1 LIGKRIPVRKKKDKD
16 KKPNLRSIL
25 YTSKYFNTGKG
36 NEIKKLLESMSN
48 YKNVLSQYVYENR
61 NLLLTSDGIKTLKA
75 NYNIVKDNTILAWNI
90 QKEQHML
97 VDKYANALRKYM
109 KNLKVRIQ
117 DKIVIIGYSKNG
129 KRHKKGETKYFEIKF
144 RTTKLT
150 KLIKYLVYLDFSKD
164 IEPQI
169 NNGAVKDLLNYYKTK
184 PYFDRILNLAKD
196 IQNRLLSK
204 IKFID
209 FSNDYSIRLTST
221 KGINNARIEIDNT
234 NSLYKHWFIFKMKG
248 NKEYRLPLEINDEY
262 HNEEMIGKEFILYLS
277 LKKNKINISTTY
289 EGEEPVFK
297 PFNKAVGM
305 DVNIKHNFAKLSDD
319 KEIDYD
325 RAFFKSIVKDLSKLD
340 KIGYQ
345 NLSKKELKKLQ
356 KLYRR
361 LDWYVELLIHNILD
375 YCEQNGITD
384 LVVEDLHL
392 KDKSNII
399 NEEFNMKYSRLVKLL
414 HLSDVKNALLRQGE
428 KRGIRV
434 HIVHSEWT
442 SQGCPE
448 CGNIDKD
455 NRTTQEVFKCTACSY
470 EDNAD
475 YVGSVNVLDRF
486 NLFHWLGVQ
495 ANKLYSVDEYG
506 RISPKHVSR
515 HTLLNVLN
523 QYYEAR
529 GILHHP
535 VLPSNVNSVRVVV
548 KV

>member
-1 LIGKRIPVRKKKDKD
+1 MRKKKDKD

-25 YTSKYFNTGKG
+25 YTSKYFNAGKG
-36 NEIKKLLESMSN
+36 EEVKQLLRTISN
-48 YKNVLSQYVYENR
+48 YKHMLSKYVYENR
-61 NLLLTSDGIKTLKA
+61 NLLLTSDGIKKLKA

-90 QKEQHML
+90 QKEHHMI
-97 VDKYANALRKYM
+97 VDKYADTLKKHM
-109 KNLKVRIQ
+109 KNLKIRIQ
-117 DKIVIIGYSKNG
+117 DKIIIIRYSKDG
-129 KRHKKGETKYFEIKF
+129 KKHKKGETKYFEIKF

-150 KLIKYLVYLDFSKD
+150 KLIKYLVYLDFSKE
-164 IEPQI
+164 IEAQI
-169 NNGAVKDLLNYYKTK
+169 IDNDAIKDLFNYYKTK

-204 IKFID
+204 IKLIKFD
-209 FSNDYSIRLTST
+209 NDYSVRLTST
-221 KGINNARIEIDNT
+221 KGINNARIEIDET
-234 NSLYKHWFIFKMKG
+234 NSLYKHWFIFKMKNG
-248 NKEYRLPLEINDEY
+248 KEYRLPLEINKDY
-262 HNEEMIGKEFILYLS
+262 HNKNIIGKEFMLYLN

-289 EGEEPVFK
+289 EGEELSFK

-325 RAFFKSIVKDLSKLD
+325 RDFFKNIVKDLNKLD

-345 NLSKKELKKLQ
+345 NLSEKDLKKLQ

-399 NEEFNMKYSRLVKLL
+399 NEEFNMKYSRLLKLL

-448 CGNIDKD
+448 CGNIDRN
-455 NRTTQEVFKCTACSY
+455 NRTTQERFKCSECGY

-515 HTLLNVLN
+515 HTLLNILN

-529 GILHHP
+529 GFLHHP
-535 VLPSNVNSVRVVV
+535 VLPPKVNSVRSVV
-548 KV
+548 KI

>member
-1 LIGKRIPVRKKKDKD
+1 MRKKKDKD

-48 YKNVLSQYVYENR
+48 YKNMLSKYVYENR
-61 NLLLTSDGIKTLKA
+61 NLLLTYDGIKTLKA

-90 QKEQHML
+90 QKEHQML
-97 VDKYANALRKYM
+97 VDKYANALKKHI
-109 KNLKVRIQ
+109 KNLNVRVQ
-117 DKIVIIGYSKNG
+117 YKMIIARYSKNG
-129 KRHKKGETKYFEIKF
+129 KKHKKGETKYFEIKF

-169 NNGAVKDLLNYYKTK
+169 TNGAVKDLLNYYKTK
-184 PYFDRILNLAKD
+184 TYFDRILNLAKD

-204 IKFID
+204 IHLIE
-209 FSNDYSIRLTST
+209 FSNDYSLRLSSQ
-221 KGINNARIEIDNT
+221 INNARIEIDNT
-234 NSLYKHWFIFKMKG
+234 NSLYKYWFIFRMKNG
-248 NKEYRLPLEINDEY
+248 KEYRLPLEINDEY
-262 HNEEMIGKEFILYLS
+262 HNKEIIGKEFMLYLS

-289 EGEEPVFK
+289 EGEELSFK

-325 RAFFKSIVKDLSKLD
+325 RAFFKSIVKDLNKLD

-345 NLSKKELKKLQ
+345 NLNEKEIKKLQ
-356 KLYRR
+356 KTYRR

-448 CGNIDKD
+448 CGNIDKN
-455 NRTTQEVFKCTACSY
+455 NRTTQEVFKCTACGY
-470 EDNAD
+470 KDNAD
-475 YVGSVNVLDRF
+475 HVGSTNVLDRF

-495 ANKLYSVDEYG
+495 ANKLYSVDKYG
-506 RISPKHVSR
+506 RISPKKVSR
-515 HTLLNVLN
+515 YYLRNILN

-535 VLPSNVNSVRVVV
+535 VLPYNVNSGRVVV

>member
-1 LIGKRIPVRKKKDKD
+1 MRKKKNKD

-48 YKNVLSQYVYENR
+48 YKNMLSKYVYENR
-61 NLLLTSDGIKTLKA
+61 NLLLTSDGIKTLEA

-97 VDKYANALRKYM
+97 VGKYADALRKHM
-109 KNLKVRIQ
+109 KNLKIRIQ
-117 DKIVIIGYSKNG
+117 DKIVIIRYSRSG
-129 KRHKKGETKYFEIKF
+129 KKHKKGDIKYFEIKF
-144 RTTKLT
+144 KSTKLT

-169 NNGAVKDLLNYYKTK
+169 TNGAVKDLLNYYKTK
-184 PYFDRILNLAKD
+184 PYFDRILNLAQN

-204 IKFID
+204 IKLIKFD
-209 FSNDYSIRLTST
+209 NDYSIRLTST
-221 KGINNARIEIDNT
+221 KGINNARIEIDET
-234 NSLYKHWFIFKMKG
+234 NSLYKNWFIFKMKG

-262 HNEEMIGKEFILYLS
+262 HNKEIIGKEFILYLS

-289 EGEEPVFK
+289 EGEELSFK

-325 RAFFKSIVKDLSKLD
+325 RDFFKSIVKDLNKLD

-345 NLSKKELKKLQ
+345 NLNEKEIKKLQ
-356 KLYRR
+356 KIYRR

-399 NEEFNMKYSRLVKLL
+399 NEEFNMNYSRLVKLL
-414 HLSDVKNALLRQGE
+414 HLSNVKNMLLRQAE

-455 NRTTQEVFKCTACSY
+455 NRTTQEVFNCTACGY

-475 YVGSVNVLDRF
+475 HVGSVNVLDRF

-495 ANKLYSVDEYG
+495 ANKLYSIDNYS
-506 RISPKHVSR
+506 RISPKHVSI
-515 HTLLNVLN
+515 HTLIRILN

-535 VLPSNVNSVRVVV
+535 VLPSEVNSVRSVV
-548 KV
+548 KA

>member
-1 LIGKRIPVRKKKDKD
+1 MRKKKDKD

-25 YTSKYFNTGKG
+25 YTSKYFNPGKG

-48 YKNVLSQYVYENR
+48 YKNMLSKYVYENR

-90 QKEQHML
+90 QKEHHMI
-97 VDKYANALRKYM
+97 VDKYADTLRKHM

-117 DKIVIIGYSKNG
+117 DKMVIARYSKNG
-129 KRHKKGETKYFEIKF
+129 KSHKKGETKYFEIKF
-144 RTTKLT
+144 KSTKLT
-150 KLIKYLVYLDFSKD
+150 RLVKYLVYLDFSKD
-164 IEPQI
+164 IEAQI
-169 NNGAVKDLLNYYKTK
+169 IDNDAIRDLFNYYKTK

-204 IKFID
+204 IHLID
-209 FSNDYSIRLTST
+209 FSNDYSLRLSSQ
-221 KGINNARIEIDNT
+221 INNARIEIDET

-248 NKEYRLPLEINDEY
+248 DKEYRLPLEINKEY
-262 HNEEMIGKEFILYLS
+262 HNKQIIGKEFILYLS

-289 EGEEPVFK
+289 EGEKPLFK

-325 RAFFKSIVKDLSKLD
+325 REFFKSIVKDLNKLD

-345 NLSKKELKKLQ
+345 NLNEKEIKKLQ
-356 KLYRR
+356 KIYRR

-375 YCEQNGITD
+375 YCEKNGITD
-384 LVVEDLHL
+384 LVVEDLRL

-414 HLSDVKNALLRQGE
+414 HLSNVKNMLLRQGE

-455 NRTTQEVFKCTACSY
+455 NRTTQEVFKCTACGY

-475 YVGSVNVLDRF
+475 HVGSTNVLDRF

-495 ANKLYSVDEYG
+495 ANRLYSIDKYG
-506 RISPKHVSR
+506 RISPKHVSKR
-515 HTLLNVLN
+515 TLLRILN

-529 GILHHP
+529 GFLHHP
-535 VLPSNVNSVRVVV
+535 VLPSEVNSGRVVV

>member
-1 LIGKRIPVRKKKDKD
+1 MRKKKDK
-16 KKPNLRSIL
+16 NLNLKSIL

-48 YKNVLSQYVYENR
+48 YKNMLSQYVYENR

-75 NYNIVKDNTILAWNI
+75 NYNIVKDNVILAWNI
-90 QKEQHML
+90 QKEHHMI
-97 VDKYANALRKYM
+97 VDKYADTLKKHM
-109 KNLKVRIQ
+109 KNLKVIIQ
-117 DKIVIIGYSKNG
+117 DKIVIIRYSKKG
-129 KRHKKGETKYFEIKF
+129 KIHKKGETKYFEIKF
-144 RTTKLT
+144 KSTELT
-150 KLIKYLVYLDFSKD
+150 RLVKYLIYLDFSKD

-169 NNGAVKDLLNYYKTK
+169 TNGAVKDLMNYYKTK

-204 IKFID
+204 IHLID
-209 FSNDYSIRLTST
+209 FSNDYSLRLNSQ
-221 KGINNARIEIDNT
+221 INNARIEIDNT

-248 NKEYRLPLEINDEY
+248 DKEYRLPLEINKEY
-262 HNEEMIGKEFILYLS
+262 HNKQIIGKEFILYLS

-325 RAFFKSIVKDLSKLD
+325 RDFFKSIVKDLNKLD

-345 NLSKKELKKLQ
+345 NLSEKELKKLQ

-375 YCEQNGITD
+375 YCEKNGITD

-414 HLSDVKNALLRQGE
+414 HLSNVKNMLLRQGE

-448 CGNIDKD
+448 CGNINPN
-455 NRTTQEVFKCTACSY
+455 NRTTQEIFKCTNCGY

-475 YVGSVNVLDRF
+475 HVASVNVLDRF

-495 ANKLYSVDEYG
+495 ANKLYSIDNYS
-506 RISPKHVSR
+506 RISPKKVSR
-515 HTLLNVLN
+515 YYLRNILN

-529 GILHHP
+529 GFLHHP
-535 VLPSNVNSVRVVV
+535 VLSSNVNSGIIVVRV
-548 KV
+548 

>member
-1 LIGKRIPVRKKKDKD
+1 MREKKDKH
-16 KKPNLRSIL
+16 KKPNLKSIL

-48 YKNVLSQYVYENR
+48 YKNMLSKYVYENMK
-61 NLLLTSDGIKTLKA
+61 LLLTSDGIKTLKA
-75 NYNIVKDNTILAWNI
+75 NYNIVKDDVILAWNI
-90 QKEQHML
+90 QKEHHMI
-97 VDKYANALRKYM
+97 VDKYADTLRKHM

-117 DKIVIIGYSKNG
+117 DKIVIIRYSKNG
-129 KRHKKGETKYFEIKF
+129 KKHKKGETKYFEIKF
-144 RTTKLT
+144 KSTKLT
-150 KLIKYLVYLDFSKD
+150 RLVKYLVYLDFSKD
-164 IEPQI
+164 IEAQI
-169 NNGAVKDLLNYYKTK
+169 IDNDAIRDLFNYYKTK
-184 PYFDRILNLAKD
+184 PYFDRILSLAQN

-221 KGINNARIEIDNT
+221 KGINNARIDIDNT

-248 NKEYRLPLEINDEY
+248 DKEYRLPLEINKEY
-262 HNEEMIGKEFILYLS
+262 HNKQIIGKEFLLYLS

-289 EGEEPVFK
+289 EGEELSFK

-325 RAFFKSIVKDLSKLD
+325 RDIFKNIVQDLSKLD

-345 NLSKKELKKLQ
+345 NLSEKELKKLQ

-375 YCEQNGITD
+375 YCEKNGITD
-384 LVVEDLHL
+384 LVVEDLRL

-414 HLSDVKNALLRQGE
+414 HLSDVKNALLRQAE

-448 CGNIDKD
+448 CGNIDKN
-455 NRTTQEVFKCTACSY
+455 NRTTQEVFKCTACGY
-470 EDNAD
+470 KDNAD
-475 YVGSVNVLDRF
+475 HVGSTNVLDRF

-495 ANKLYSVDEYG
+495 ANKLYSVDKYG

-515 HTLLNVLN
+515 YYLRNIIN
-523 QYYEAR
+523 QYYKAR
-529 GILHHP
+529 GFLHHP
-535 VLPSNVNSVRVVV
+535 VLPSNVNSGRIVG
-548 KV
+548 KA

>member
-1 LIGKRIPVRKKKDKD
+1 MKKKD
-16 KKPNLRSIL
+16 PTLRSIL

-36 NEIKKLLESMSN
+36 EEVKQLLERMSN
-48 YKNVLSQYVYENR
+48 YKNVLSQYVYEKR
-61 NLLLTSDGIKTLKA
+61 SLLLTSDGIKTLKA
-75 NYNIVKDNTILAWNI
+75 NYNIVQDNTILAWNI
-90 QKEQHML
+90 QKEHHMI
-97 VDKYANALRKYM
+97 VDKYADALKKYM
-109 KNLKVRIQ
+109 KNFKVRIQ
-117 DKIVIIGYSKNG
+117 DKIEIIRYSKDS
-129 KRHKKGETKYFEIKF
+129 KKHKKGETKYFEIKF
-144 RTTKLT
+144 KSTKLT
-150 KLIKYLVYLDFSKD
+150 RLVKYLIYLDFSRD
-164 IEPQI
+164 IEGQI
-169 NNGAVKDLLNYYKTK
+169 DNNAVRDLLNYYKTK

-196 IQNRLLSK
+196 MQNRLLSK
-204 IKFID
+204 IKLIKFE
-209 FSNDYSIRLTST
+209 NDYSLRLSSQ
-221 KGINNARIEIDNT
+221 INNARIEIDNT
-234 NSLYKHWFIFKMKG
+234 NSLYKHWFIFKMK
-248 NKEYRLPLEINDEY
+248 NDKEYRLPLEINKDY
-262 HNEEMIGKEFILYLS
+262 HNKDIIAKEFLLYPS
-277 LKKNKINISTTY
+277 TKRNKINISTTY

-325 RAFFKSIVKDLSKLD
+325 RAFFKSIVKDINKLD

-345 NLSKKELKKLQ
+345 NLSEKELKKLQ

-375 YCEQNGITD
+375 YCEEHNITD

-414 HLSDVKNALLRQGE
+414 HLSNVKNMLLRQGE

-442 SQGCPE
+442 SVGCPE
-448 CGNIDKD
+448 CGNIDKG
-455 NRTTQEVFKCTACSY
+455 NRTTQESFKCSECGY

-475 YVGSVNVLDRF
+475 HVGSVNVLERL

-495 ANKLYSVDEYG
+495 ANRLYSVDEYG
-506 RISPKHVSR
+506 RIKPKHINKYA
-515 HTLLNVLN
+515 LLKILN
-523 QYYEAR
+523 DYYKAR
-529 GILHHP
+529 GFLHHP
-535 VLPSNVNSVRVVV
+535 VLPSKVNSVRTVV

>member
-1 LIGKRIPVRKKKDKD
+1 MRKKKDKD
-16 KKPNLRSIL
+16 PNLKSIL

-36 NEIKKLLESMSN
+36 KEVKQLLRTMSN

-61 NLLLTSDGIKTLKA
+61 SLLLTSDGIKTLKA

-90 QKEQHML
+90 QKEHHII
-97 VDKYANALRKYM
+97 VDKYANTLKKHM
-109 KNLKVRIQ
+109 KNFKVRIQ
-117 DKIVIIGYSKNG
+117 DKMVVKRYSRSG

-144 RTTKLT
+144 KSTKLT
-150 KLIKYLVYLDFSKD
+150 RLVKYLVYLDFSKD

-169 NNGAVKDLLNYYKTK
+169 TNGAVKDLLNYYKTK

-209 FSNDYSIRLTST
+209 FSNDYSIRLTSSNEN
-221 KGINNARIEIDNT
+221 KARIEIDNT

-248 NKEYRLPLEINDEY
+248 NKEYRLPLEINEDY
-262 HNEEMIGKEFILYLS
+262 HNKNIIGKEFMLYLS
-277 LKKNKINISTTY
+277 LKKNKINILTTY
-289 EGEEPVFK
+289 EGEELSFK
-297 PFNKAVGM
+297 PFNKAVSM

-325 RAFFKSIVKDLSKLD
+325 REFFKNIVKDLNKLD

-361 LDWYVELLIHNILD
+361 LDWYIELLIHNILD

-384 LVVEDLHL
+384 LVVEDLYL

-414 HLSDVKNALLRQGE
+414 HLSNVKNMLLRQAE

-434 HIVHSEWT
+434 HIVHSEWI

-448 CGNIDKD
+448 CGNITKD
-455 NRTTQEVFKCTACSY
+455 NRTTQESFKCSECGY

-475 YVGSVNVLDRF
+475 YVGSVNVLERF
-486 NLFHWLGVQ
+486 NLFHLLGVQ
-495 ANKLYSVDEYG
+495 ANKLYSVDKYG

-515 HTLLNVLN
+515 YTLLRILN

-535 VLPSNVNSVRVVV
+535 VLPSEVNSVRSVV
-548 KV
+548 KAQL

>member
-1 LIGKRIPVRKKKDKD
+1 
-16 KKPNLRSIL
+16 
-25 YTSKYFNTGKG
+25 
-36 NEIKKLLESMSN
+36 
-48 YKNVLSQYVYENR
+48 
-61 NLLLTSDGIKTLKA
+61 LLTSDGIKTLKA

-90 QKEQHML
+90 QKEHQMI
-97 VDKYANALRKYM
+97 VDKYANTLKKHT

-117 DKIVIIGYSKNG
+117 DKIVIIRYSKDG
-129 KRHKKGETKYFEIKF
+129 KRNKKGETKYFEIKF
-144 RTTKLT
+144 KSTKLT

-169 NNGAVKDLLNYYKTK
+169 IDNDAIRDLFNYYKTK
-184 PYFDRILNLAKD
+184 PYFDRILNLAQN

-221 KGINNARIEIDNT
+221 KSINNARIEFDES

-248 NKEYRLPLEINDEY
+248 DKEYRLPLEINKEY
-262 HNEEMIGKEFILYLS
+262 HNKQIIGKEFILYLS

-289 EGEEPVFK
+289 EGEELSFK

-325 RAFFKSIVKDLSKLD
+325 RAFFKSIVKDLNKLD

-345 NLSKKELKKLQ
+345 NLNEKELKKLQ

-361 LDWYVELLIHNILD
+361 LDLYVELLIHNILD
-375 YCEQNGITD
+375 YCEQNEITD

-392 KDKSNII
+392 KEKSNTV

-414 HLSDVKNALLRQGE
+414 HLSNVKNMLLRQAE

-455 NRTTQEVFKCTACSY
+455 NRTTQEVFKCTACGY

-506 RISPKHVSR
+506 RISPKHVGR
-515 HTLLNVLN
+515 YTLLNVLN
-523 QYYEAR
+523 QYYKVR

-535 VLPSNVNSVRVVV
+535 VLPSEVNSVRSVV

>member
-1 LIGKRIPVRKKKDKD
+1 MRKRKDKD

-36 NEIKKLLESMSN
+36 SEIKQLLETMST
-48 YKNVLSQYVYENR
+48 YKNLLSKYVYENR
-61 NLLLTSDGIKTLKA
+61 NFLLTSDGIKTLKA

-90 QKEQHML
+90 QKEHHSI
-97 VDKYANALRKYM
+97 VDKYENALRRQM
-109 KNLKVRIQ
+109 KNFKVRIQ
-117 DKIVIIGYSKNG
+117 DKMIVKRYSRGG

-144 RTTKLT
+144 KSTKLT
-150 KLIKYLVYLDFSKD
+150 RLVKYLVYLDFSKD

-169 NNGAVKDLLNYYKTK
+169 TNGAVKDLLNYYKTK

-196 IQNRLLSK
+196 MQNRLLSK
-204 IKFID
+204 IKLIKFD
-209 FSNDYSIRLTST
+209 NDYSMRLTST
-221 KGINNARIEIDNT
+221 KGINNARIEIDET

-248 NKEYRLPLEINDEY
+248 NKEYRLPLEIKDKY
-262 HNEEMIGKEFILYLS
+262 HNKEIIGKEFMLCLS
-277 LKKNKINISTTY
+277 LKKNKINTSTTY
-289 EGEEPVFK
+289 EGKEPVFK
-297 PFNKAVGM
+297 SFNKAVGM
-305 DVNIKHNFAKLSDD
+305 DINIKHNFAKLSDD

-325 RAFFKSIVKDLSKLD
+325 REFFKKIVKDLNKLD

-345 NLSKKELKKLQ
+345 NLSEKELKKLQ
-356 KLYRR
+356 KIYRR

-375 YCEQNGITD
+375 YCEKNGITD
-384 LVVEDLHL
+384 LVVEDLRL

-442 SQGCPE
+442 SLGSPE
-448 CGNIDKD
+448 CGNIDPS
-455 NRTTQEVFKCTACSY
+455 NRTTQEIFKCSECGY

-475 YVGSVNVLDRF
+475 YVGSVNVLERF

-495 ANKLYSVDEYG
+495 ANKLYSIDEYG
-506 RISPKHVSR
+506 RIKPKHINKYA
-515 HTLLNVLN
+515 LLKILN
-523 QYYEAR
+523 DYYKVR
-529 GILHHP
+529 GFLHHP
-535 VLPSNVNSVRVVV
+535 VLPSNVNSVRTVV

>member
-1 LIGKRIPVRKKKDKD
+1 ML
-16 KKPNLRSIL
+16 
-25 YTSKYFNTGKG
+25 SK
-36 NEIKKLLESMSN
+36 
-48 YKNVLSQYVYENR
+48 YVYENR

-90 QKEQHML
+90 QKEHQML
-97 VDKYANALRKYM
+97 VDKYADALRKHM
-109 KNLKVRIQ
+109 KNFKIRIQ
-117 DKIVIIGYSKNG
+117 DKMVIARYSKNG
-129 KRHKKGETKYFEIKF
+129 KRHKKGDIKYFEIKF
-144 RTTKLT
+144 KSTKLT
-150 KLIKYLVYLDFSKD
+150 KLVKYLVYLDFSKD
-164 IEPQI
+164 IEGQI
-169 NNGAVKDLLNYYKTK
+169 DNNAVRDLFNYYKTK

-209 FSNDYSIRLTST
+209 FSDDYSIRLTSSNEN
-221 KGINNARIEIDNT
+221 KARIKIDNT
-234 NSLYKHWFIFKMKG
+234 NSLYKHWFIFRMKYG
-248 NKEYRLPLEINDEY
+248 KEYRLPLEINDEY
-262 HNEEMIGKEFILYLS
+262 HNKEIIGKEFILYLS

-325 RAFFKSIVKDLSKLD
+325 RDFFKNIVKDLNKLD

-345 NLSKKELKKLQ
+345 NLSEKELKKLQ

-375 YCEQNGITD
+375 YCEKNGITD

-392 KDKSNII
+392 KDKSNIV

-414 HLSDVKNALLRQGE
+414 HLSNVKNMLLRQGE

-442 SQGCPE
+442 SQVCPA
-448 CGNIDKD
+448 CGNINPN
-455 NRTTQEVFKCTACSY
+455 NRTTQEVFKCTACGY

-475 YVGSVNVLDRF
+475 HVGSVNVLDRF

-506 RISPKHVSR
+506 RISPKQVGR
-515 HTLLNVLN
+515 YNLLNVLN
-523 QYYEAR
+523 QYYKAR

-535 VLPSNVNSVRVVV
+535 VLPSNVNSGRAVV

>member
-48 YKNVLSQYVYENR
+48 YKNMLSQYVYENR

-75 NYNIVKDNTILAWNI
+75 NYNIVKDNAILAWNI
-90 QKEQHML
+90 QKEHQMI
-97 VDKYANALRKYM
+97 VDKYADALRKHM

-117 DKIVIIGYSKNG
+117 DKIVIIRYSKDG
-129 KRHKKGETKYFEIKF
+129 KRHKKGDTKYFEIKF
-144 RTTKLT
+144 KSTKLT

-169 NNGAVKDLLNYYKTK
+169 TNGAVKDLLNYYKTK
-184 PYFDRILNLAKD
+184 PYFDRILDLAQN

-209 FSNDYSIRLTST
+209 FSNDYSIRLTSSNE
-221 KGINNARIEIDNT
+221 NNARIEFDES
-234 NSLYKHWFIFKMKG
+234 NSLYKHWFIFRMKNG
-248 NKEYRLPLEINDEY
+248 REYRLPLEINGEY
-262 HNEEMIGKEFILYLS
+262 HNKQIIGKEFLLYLS

-289 EGEEPVFK
+289 EGEELSFK

-325 RAFFKSIVKDLSKLD
+325 REFFKNIVKDLNKLD

-361 LDWYVELLIHNILD
+361 LNWYVELLIHNILD
-375 YCEQNGITD
+375 YCEEHNITD
-384 LVVEDLHL
+384 LVVEDLRL

-414 HLSDVKNALLRQGE
+414 HLSNVKNMLLRQAE

-455 NRTTQEVFKCTACSY
+455 NRTTQEVFKCTACGY

-475 YVGSVNVLDRF
+475 HVGSVNVLDRF

-495 ANKLYSVDEYG
+495 ANKLYSIDEYG
-506 RISPKHVSR
+506 RISPKKASR
-515 HTLLNVLN
+515 YYLRNVLN

-529 GILHHP
+529 GFLHHP
-535 VLPSNVNSVRVVV
+535 VLLSEVNSVRSVV

>member
-1 LIGKRIPVRKKKDKD
+1 MRKKKDKD

-25 YTSKYFNTGKG
+25 YTSKYFNPGKG
-36 NEIKKLLESMSN
+36 NEIKKLLENMSN
-48 YKNVLSQYVYENR
+48 YKNMLSRYVYENR

-75 NYNIVKDNTILAWNI
+75 NYNKVKDDTILAWNI
-90 QKEQHML
+90 QKEHHMI
-97 VDKYANALRKYM
+97 VDKYADALRKQM

-117 DKIVIIGYSKNG
+117 DKIVIIRYSKNG

-144 RTTKLT
+144 KSTKLT
-150 KLIKYLVYLDFSKD
+150 RLVKYLIYLDFSKD

-169 NNGAVKDLLNYYKTK
+169 TNGAVKDLMNYYKTK
-184 PYFDRILNLAKD
+184 PYFDRILTLAKD

-209 FSNDYSIRLTST
+209 FSSDYSIRLTSSNE
-221 KGINNARIEIDNT
+221 NNARIEIDET
-234 NSLYKHWFIFKMKG
+234 NSLYKCWFIFKMKNG
-248 NKEYRLPLEINDEY
+248 KEYRLPLEINDEY
-262 HNEEMIGKEFILYLS
+262 HNKEIIGKEFLLYLS
-277 LKKNKINISTTY
+277 LKKNKINISTIY
-289 EGEEPVFK
+289 EGEELSFK

-325 RAFFKSIVKDLSKLD
+325 RAFFKNIVKDLSKLD

-345 NLSKKELKKLQ
+345 NLSEKELKKLQ

-375 YCEQNGITD
+375 YCEEHNITD
-384 LVVEDLHL
+384 LVVEDLRL

-414 HLSDVKNALLRQGE
+414 HLSNVKNMLLRQGE

-442 SQGCPE
+442 SLSCPE

-455 NRTTQEVFKCTACSY
+455 NRTTQEVFKCTACGY
-470 EDNAD
+470 KDNAD
-475 YVGSVNVLDRF
+475 HIGSVNVLDRF

-495 ANKLYSVDEYG
+495 VNKLYSVDEYG
-506 RISPKHVSR
+506 RISPKRVSR
-515 HTLLNVLN
+515 YYLRNILN

-535 VLPSNVNSVRVVV
+535 VLPSEVNSVRSVV
-548 KV
+548 KI

>member
-1 LIGKRIPVRKKKDKD
+1 MRKKKVKD

-25 YTSKYFNTGKG
+25 YASKYFNTGKG

-48 YKNVLSQYVYENR
+48 YKNMLSQYVYENR
-61 NLLLTSDGIKTLKA
+61 NLLLTSDSIKTLKA
-75 NYNIVKDNTILAWNI
+75 NYNIVRDNTILAWNI
-90 QKEQHML
+90 QKEHQMI
-97 VDKYANALRKYM
+97 VDKYANTLKKHT

-117 DKIVIIGYSKNG
+117 DKMVIARYSKNG

-144 RTTKLT
+144 KSIKLT

-169 NNGAVKDLLNYYKTK
+169 TNGAVKDLLNYYKTK
-184 PYFDRILNLAKD
+184 PYFDRILSLAKD

-204 IKFID
+204 IHLID
-209 FSNDYSIRLTST
+209 FSNDYSIRLTSSNE
-221 KGINNARIEIDNT
+221 NNARIEIDDT
-234 NSLYKHWFIFKMKG
+234 NSLYKYWFIFKMKNG
-248 NKEYRLPLEINDEY
+248 KEYRLPLEINDEY
-262 HNEEMIGKEFILYLS
+262 HNKEIIGKEFILYLS

-289 EGEEPVFK
+289 EGEELSFK

-325 RAFFKSIVKDLSKLD
+325 RDFFKNIVKDLNKLD

-345 NLSKKELKKLQ
+345 NLSEKELKKLQ

-375 YCEQNGITD
+375 YCEQNEITD

-392 KDKSNII
+392 KDKSNTV

-414 HLSDVKNALLRQGE
+414 HLSNVKNMLLRQAE

-442 SQGCPE
+442 SLGCPE
-448 CGNIDKD
+448 CGNINPN
-455 NRTTQEVFKCTACSY
+455 NRTTQELFKCTACGY

-486 NLFHWLGVQ
+486 NLFHWLGV
-495 ANKLYSVDEYG
+495 
-506 RISPKHVSR
+506 
-515 HTLLNVLN
+515 
-523 QYYEAR
+523 
-529 GILHHP
+529 
-535 VLPSNVNSVRVVV
+535 
-548 KV
+548 

>member
-1 LIGKRIPVRKKKDKD
+1 MRKKKDK
-16 KKPNLRSIL
+16 NLNLKSIL

-48 YKNVLSQYVYENR
+48 YKNVLSKYVYENR
-61 NLLLTSDGIKTLKA
+61 NLLLTSDSIKTLKA
-75 NYNIVKDNTILAWNI
+75 NYNIVKDNIILAWNI
-90 QKEQHML
+90 QKEHHL
-97 VDKYANALRKYM
+97 IVDKYTDALRKHM
-109 KNLKVRIQ
+109 KNFKVRIQ
-117 DKIVIIGYSKNG
+117 DKIVIIRYSKDGN
-129 KRHKKGETKYFEIKF
+129 KHKKGETKYFEIKF
-144 RTTKLT
+144 KSTKLT
-150 KLIKYLVYLDFSKD
+150 RLIKYLVYLDLSKE

-169 NNGAVKDLLNYYKTK
+169 INAAVKDLLNYYKTK

-204 IKFID
+204 IHLID
-209 FSNDYSIRLTST
+209 FSNDYSLRLSSQ
-221 KGINNARIEIDNT
+221 INNARIETDGT

-248 NKEYRLPLEINDEY
+248 DREYRLPLEINDEY
-262 HNEEMIGKEFILYLS
+262 HNKEIIGKEFILYLS

-289 EGEEPVFK
+289 EGEGLSFK

-325 RAFFKSIVKDLSKLD
+325 REFFKSIVKDLNKLD

-345 NLSKKELKKLQ
+345 NLNEKELKKLQ
-356 KLYRR
+356 KIYRR

-384 LVVEDLHL
+384 LVVEDLYL

-399 NEEFNMKYSRLVKLL
+399 NEEFNMKYSRLVRLL
-414 HLSDVKNALLRQGE
+414 HLSNVKNMLLRQGE

-448 CGNIDKD
+448 CGNITPN
-455 NRTTQEVFKCTACSY
+455 NRTTQEMFKCTACGY

-475 YVGSVNVLDRF
+475 HVGSVNVLDRF

-506 RISPKHVSR
+506 RISPKHVGR
-515 HTLLNVLN
+515 YTLLNVLN

-529 GILHHP
+529 GFLHHL
-535 VLPSNVNSVRVVV
+535 VLPSEVNSV
-548 KV
+548 

>member
-1 LIGKRIPVRKKKDKD
+1 MGKKKDKD

-25 YTSKYFNTGKG
+25 YTSKYFNAGKG
-36 NEIKKLLESMSN
+36 EEVKQLLRSISN
-48 YKNVLSQYVYENR
+48 YKNLLSQHVYENR

-75 NYNIVKDNTILAWNI
+75 NYNIVKDDTILAWNI
-90 QKEQHML
+90 QKEHQMI
-97 VDKYANALRKYM
+97 VDKYADALRKHM

-117 DKIVIIGYSKNG
+117 DKMVIARYSKNG
-129 KRHKKGETKYFEIKF
+129 KRHKKGETKYFEIIFKS
-144 RTTKLT
+144 TKLT
-150 KLIKYLVYLDFSKD
+150 KLIKYLIYLDFSKD

-169 NNGAVKDLLNYYKTK
+169 TNGAVKDLLNYYKTK
-184 PYFDRILNLAKD
+184 PYFDRILNLAQS
-196 IQNRLLSK
+196 IQQRILSK
-204 IKFID
+204 IKLVKFD
-209 FSNDYSIRLTST
+209 KCDALRLSSQM
-221 KGINNARIEIDNT
+221 NNARIEIDNT
-234 NSLYKHWFIFKMKG
+234 NSLYTHWFIFKMKDD
-248 NKEYRLPLEINDEY
+248 KEYRLPLEINDEY
-262 HNEEMIGKEFILYLS
+262 HNKEIIGKEFILYLS
-277 LKKNKINISTTY
+277 LKENKINISTTY
-289 EGEEPVFK
+289 EGEELSFK

-325 RAFFKSIVKDLSKLD
+325 RDFFKSIVKDLNKLD

-345 NLSKKELKKLQ
+345 NLNEKEIKKLQ

-392 KDKSNII
+392 KDKSNTV
-399 NEEFNMKYSRLVKLL
+399 NVEFNIKYSRLVKLL

-442 SQGCPE
+442 SQGCPS
-448 CGNIDKD
+448 CGNINPN
-455 NRTTQEVFKCTACSY
+455 NRTTQEVFKCTACGY

-475 YVGSVNVLDRF
+475 HVGSVNVLDRF

-495 ANKLYSVDEYG
+495 ANKLYSIDEYG

-523 QYYEAR
+523 QYYKAR
-529 GILHHP
+529 GFLHHL
-535 VLPSNVNSVRVVV
+535 VLPSEVNSGIIVV

>member
-1 LIGKRIPVRKKKDKD
+1 MRKKKDKD
-16 KKPNLRSIL
+16 KKPNLRSVL

-48 YKNVLSQYVYENR
+48 YKNMLSKYVYENR

-90 QKEQHML
+90 QKEHQMI
-97 VDKYANALRKYM
+97 VDKYADALRKHM

-117 DKIVIIGYSKNG
+117 DKMVIARYSKNG
-129 KRHKKGETKYFEIKF
+129 KRYKKGETKYFEIKF
-144 RTTKLT
+144 KSTKLT
-150 KLIKYLVYLDFSKD
+150 KLIKYLVYLDFGKD
-164 IEPQI
+164 IEGQI
-169 NNGAVKDLLNYYKTK
+169 DNNAVRDLMNYYKTK

-204 IKFID
+204 IHLID
-209 FSNDYSIRLTST
+209 FSNDYSLRLNSQ
-221 KGINNARIEIDNT
+221 INNARIEIDET
-234 NSLYKHWFIFKMKG
+234 NSLYKHWFIFRMKNG
-248 NKEYRLPLEINDEY
+248 KEYRLPLEINDEY
-262 HNEEMIGKEFILYLS
+262 HNKEIIGKEFILYLS

-289 EGEEPVFK
+289 EGEELSFK

-325 RAFFKSIVKDLSKLD
+325 RAFFKSIVKDLSKVD

-345 NLSKKELKKLQ
+345 NLNEKELKKLQ

-375 YCEQNGITD
+375 YCEKNGITD

-414 HLSDVKNALLRQGE
+414 HLSNVKNMLLRQAE

-442 SQGCPE
+442 SVGCPE
-448 CGNIDKD
+448 CGNINPN
-455 NRTTQEVFKCTACSY
+455 NRTTQEIFKCTTCGY

-475 YVGSVNVLDRF
+475 HVGSTNVLDRF

-495 ANKLYSVDEYG
+495 ANKLYSIDKYG
-506 RISPKHVSR
+506 RISPKHVGR

-529 GILHHP
+529 GFLHHP
-535 VLPSNVNSVRVVV
+535 VLPSEVNSVRTVV

>member
-1 LIGKRIPVRKKKDKD
+1 MRKKKDKD

-36 NEIKKLLESMSN
+36 NEVKQLLRTISN
-48 YKNVLSQYVYENR
+48 YKNVLSRYVYNNR
-61 NLLLTSDGIKTLKA
+61 KLLLTSDGIKTLKA

-90 QKEQHML
+90 QKEHQMI
-97 VDKYANALRKYM
+97 VDKYTDALRKHM

-117 DKIVIIGYSKNG
+117 DKIVIIRYSKDG

-169 NNGAVKDLLNYYKTK
+169 TNSAVKDVLNYYRTK
-184 PYFDRILNLAKD
+184 PYFDRILNLAQN

-221 KGINNARIEIDNT
+221 KGINNARIEIDET

-248 NKEYRLPLEINDEY
+248 DKEYRLPLEINKEY
-262 HNEEMIGKEFILYLS
+262 HNKQIIGKEFLLYLS

-289 EGEEPVFK
+289 EGERLSFK

-325 RAFFKSIVKDLSKLD
+325 RDFFKSIVKDLNKLD

-345 NLSKKELKKLQ
+345 NLNEKEIKKLQ

-375 YCEQNGITD
+375 YCEKNGITD

-414 HLSDVKNALLRQGE
+414 HLSNVKNMLLRQGE

-448 CGNIDKD
+448 CGNITPN
-455 NRTTQEVFKCTACSY
+455 NRTTQEMFKCTTCGY

-475 YVGSVNVLDRF
+475 YIGSVNVLERL
-486 NLFHWLGVQ
+486 NLFQWLGVQ
-495 ANKLYSVDEYG
+495 ANRLYSIDEYG
-506 RISPKHVSR
+506 RISPKKVSR
-515 HTLLNVLN
+515 YYLRNILN
-523 QYYEAR
+523 QYYKAR

-535 VLPSNVNSVRVVV
+535 VLPSEVNSVRSVV

>member
-1 LIGKRIPVRKKKDKD
+1 MRKKKDKD

-25 YTSKYFNTGKG
+25 FTSKYFNPGKG
-36 NEIKKLLESMSN
+36 NKIKKLLKSMSN
-48 YKNVLSQYVYENR
+48 YKNMLSKYVYENMK
-61 NLLLTSDGIKTLKA
+61 LLLTSDGIKTLKA
-75 NYNIVKDNTILAWNI
+75 NYNIVKDDVILAWNI
-90 QKEQHML
+90 QKEHHMI
-97 VDKYANALRKYM
+97 VDKYADTLRKHM

-117 DKIVIIGYSKNG
+117 DKIVIIRYSKNG
-129 KRHKKGETKYFEIKF
+129 KKHKKGETKYFEIKF
-144 RTTKLT
+144 KSTKLT
-150 KLIKYLVYLDFSKD
+150 RLVKYLVYLDFSKD
-164 IEPQI
+164 IEAQI
-169 NNGAVKDLLNYYKTK
+169 IDNDAIRDLFNYYKTK
-184 PYFDRILNLAKD
+184 PYFDRILSLAQN

-221 KGINNARIEIDNT
+221 KGINNARIDIDNT

-248 NKEYRLPLEINDEY
+248 DKEYRLPLEINKEY
-262 HNEEMIGKEFILYLS
+262 HNKQIIGKEFLLYLS

-289 EGEEPVFK
+289 EGEELSFK
-297 PFNKAVGM
+297 PFNKAIGM

-325 RAFFKSIVKDLSKLD
+325 RVFFKNIVKDLSKVD

-345 NLSKKELKKLQ
+345 NLNEKELKKLQ

-375 YCEQNGITD
+375 YCEKNGITD

-392 KDKSNII
+392 RDKSNII

-414 HLSDVKNALLRQGE
+414 HLSNVKNMLLRQAE

-442 SQGCPE
+442 SLSCPE
-448 CGNIDKD
+448 CGNINPN
-455 NRTTQEVFKCTACSY
+455 NRTTQEVFKCTACGY

-475 YVGSVNVLDRF
+475 HVGSVNVLDRF

-495 ANKLYSVDEYG
+495 ANKLYSIDKYG
-506 RISPKHVSR
+506 RISPKLVSR

-535 VLPSNVNSVRVVV
+535 VLPSEVNSVRSVV

>member
-1 LIGKRIPVRKKKDKD
+1 MKKKNKD
-16 KKPNLRSIL
+16 PNLKSVL

-36 NEIKKLLESMSN
+36 NDVKKMLETVRD
-48 YKNVLSQYVYENR
+48 YKNELSQYVYENR
-61 NLLLTSDGIKTLKA
+61 SLLLTSDGIKTLKA
-75 NYNIVKDNTILAWNI
+75 NYNIVKDDTILAWNI
-90 QKEQHML
+90 QKEHHMI
-97 VDKYANALRKYM
+97 VDKYADALKKHM
-109 KNLKVRIQ
+109 KNFKVRIQ
-117 DKIVIIGYSKNG
+117 DKMIIARYSKNG
-129 KRHKKGETKYFEIKF
+129 KRHKKGDTKYFEIKF

-169 NNGAVKDLLNYYKTK
+169 TNGAVKDLLNYYKTK

-209 FSNDYSIRLTST
+209 FSNDYSIRLTSSNE
-221 KGINNARIEIDNT
+221 NNARIEIDNT

-248 NKEYRLPLEINDEY
+248 NKEYRLPLEINKDY
-262 HNEEMIGKEFILYLS
+262 HNKDLIAKEFLLYLS
-277 LKKNKINISTTY
+277 AKKNKINISTTY
-289 EGEEPVFK
+289 EGEKPVFK
-297 PFNKAVGM
+297 SFNKAIGM

-325 RAFFKSIVKDLSKLD
+325 REFFKSIVKDLNKLD
-340 KIGYQ
+340 RIGYQ
-345 NLSKKELKKLQ
+345 NLTQRELRKLQ

-375 YCEQNGITD
+375 YCEEHNITD
-384 LVVEDLHL
+384 LVVEDLRL

-414 HLSDVKNALLRQGE
+414 HLSNVKNMLLRQGE

-442 SQGCPE
+442 SVGCPE
-448 CGNIDKD
+448 CGNIDKN
-455 NRTTQEVFKCTACSY
+455 NRTTQESFKCSECGY

-475 YVGSVNVLDRF
+475 HVGSVNVLERF

-495 ANKLYSVDEYG
+495 ANKLYSVDKYG
-506 RISPKHVSR
+506 RIKPKHIGKYA
-515 HTLLNVLN
+515 LLKILN
-523 QYYEAR
+523 DYYKAR
-529 GILHHP
+529 EFLHHP
-535 VLPSNVNSVRVVV
+535 VLPSEVNSVRSVV

>member
-1 LIGKRIPVRKKKDKD
+1 MRKKKDKD

-25 YTSKYFNTGKG
+25 YTSKYFNNGKG
-36 NEIKKLLESMSN
+36 NEIKNLLESMSN
-48 YKNVLSQYVYENR
+48 YKNELSRYVYNNR

-90 QKEQHML
+90 QKEHQML
-97 VDKYANALRKYM
+97 VDKYADALKKHI
-109 KNLKVRIQ
+109 KNLSVRVQ
-117 DKIVIIGYSKNG
+117 DKMVIARYSKNG

-144 RTTKLT
+144 KSTKLT

-164 IEPQI
+164 VELQI
-169 NNGAVKDLLNYYKTK
+169 TNSAVKDLLNYYKTK
-184 PYFDRILNLAKD
+184 TYFDRILNLAKD

-209 FSNDYSIRLTST
+209 FSNDYSLRLTSSNE
-221 KGINNARIEIDNT
+221 NNARIEIDNT
-234 NSLYKHWFIFKMKG
+234 NSLYKYWFIFKIKNG
-248 NKEYRLPLEINDEY
+248 KEYRLPLEINDEY
-262 HNEEMIGKEFILYLS
+262 HNKEIIGKEFILYLS

-289 EGEEPVFK
+289 EGEGLSFK

-325 RAFFKSIVKDLSKLD
+325 REFFKSIVKDLNKLD

-345 NLSKKELKKLQ
+345 NLSEKELKKLQ

-361 LDWYVELLIHNILD
+361 LDWYVELLTHNILD
-375 YCEQNGITD
+375 YCEEHNITD
-384 LVVEDLHL
+384 LVVEDLRL

-414 HLSDVKNALLRQGE
+414 HLSNVKNMLLRQGE

-448 CGNIDKD
+448 CGNINPN
-455 NRTTQEVFKCTACSY
+455 NRTTQEVFKCTACGY

-475 YVGSVNVLDRF
+475 HVGSVNVLDRF

-506 RISPKHVSR
+506 RISPKKVSR
-515 HTLLNVLN
+515 YYLRNILN

-529 GILHHP
+529 GFLHHP
-535 VLPSNVNSVRVVV
+535 VLSSKVSGVRSVV

>member
-1 LIGKRIPVRKKKDKD
+1 MRKKKDKD

-36 NEIKKLLESMSN
+36 NEVKQLLRTISN
-48 YKNVLSQYVYENR
+48 YKNVLSRYVYNNR
-61 NLLLTSDGIKTLKA
+61 KLLLTSDGIKTLKA

-90 QKEQHML
+90 QKEHQMI
-97 VDKYANALRKYM
+97 VDKYTDTLKKHM

-117 DKIVIIGYSKNG
+117 DKIVIARYSKNG

-144 RTTKLT
+144 KSTKLT

-169 NNGAVKDLLNYYKTK
+169 TNGAVKDLLNYYKTK
-184 PYFDRILNLAKD
+184 SYFDRILNLAQV
-196 IQNRLLSK
+196 IQRRMLSK
-204 IKFID
+204 INLID
-209 FSNDYSIRLTST
+209 FRNDYSLRLTST
-221 KGINNARIEIDNT
+221 KNINNARIEIDET
-234 NSLYKHWFIFKMKG
+234 NSLYKYWFIFKMKNG
-248 NKEYRLPLEINDEY
+248 KEYRLPLEINGEY
-262 HNEEMIGKEFILYLS
+262 HNKEIIGKEFILYLS
-277 LKKNKINISTTY
+277 LKKNKVNISTTY
-289 EGEEPVFK
+289 EGEELSFK

-325 RAFFKSIVKDLSKLD
+325 REFFKNIVKDLNKLD

-375 YCEQNGITD
+375 YCEKNGITD

-392 KDKSNII
+392 KDRSNII

-414 HLSDVKNALLRQGE
+414 HLSNVKNMLLRQAE

-448 CGNIDKD
+448 CGNINPN
-455 NRTTQEVFKCTACSY
+455 NRITQEVFKCTACGY

-495 ANKLYSVDEYG
+495 ANRLYSIDEYG
-506 RISPKHVSR
+506 RISPKKVSR

-529 GILHHP
+529 GFLHHP
-535 VLPSNVNSVRVVV
+535 VLPSEVNSGRSVV

>member
-1 LIGKRIPVRKKKDKD
+1 MRKKKDK
-16 KKPNLRSIL
+16 NLNLKSIL

-36 NEIKKLLESMSN
+36 NEIKKLLENMSN
-48 YKNVLSQYVYENR
+48 YKNILSQYVYENR
-61 NLLLTSDGIKTLKA
+61 NLLLTSDGIKALKA
-75 NYNIVKDNTILAWNI
+75 NYNIVKDNVILAWNI
-90 QKEQHML
+90 QKEHHMI
-97 VDKYANALRKYM
+97 VDKYADTLRKHM

-117 DKIVIIGYSKNG
+117 DKIEIIRYSKNG

-144 RTTKLT
+144 KSTKLT

-169 NNGAVKDLLNYYKTK
+169 TNGAVKDLLNYYKTK
-184 PYFDRILNLAKD
+184 PYFDRILILAKD

-204 IKFID
+204 THLIE
-209 FSNDYSIRLTST
+209 FSNDYSLRLSSQ
-221 KGINNARIEIDNT
+221 INNARIEIDNT

-248 NKEYRLPLEINDEY
+248 NKEYRLPLEINKDY
-262 HNEEMIGKEFILYLS
+262 HNKDLITKEFLLYLS
-277 LKKNKINISTTY
+277 VKKNKINISTTY
-289 EGEEPVFK
+289 EGEELSFK

-325 RAFFKSIVKDLSKLD
+325 RDFFKSIVKDLNKLD

-345 NLSKKELKKLQ
+345 NLSEKEIKKLQ
-356 KLYRR
+356 KIHRR

-392 KDKSNII
+392 KDKSNTV

-414 HLSDVKNALLRQGE
+414 HLSDVKNALLRQAE

-448 CGNIDKD
+448 CGNINPN
-455 NRTTQEVFKCTACSY
+455 NRTTQEVFKCTACGY
-470 EDNAD
+470 KDNAD
-475 YVGSVNVLDRF
+475 HVGSVNVLDRF

-506 RISPKHVSR
+506 RISPKKVSR

-529 GILHHP
+529 GFLHHP
-535 VLPSNVNSVRVVV
+535 VLPSEVSSGRVVV

>member
-1 LIGKRIPVRKKKDKD
+1 MRKKKDKD

-48 YKNVLSQYVYENR
+48 YKHILSKYVYENR

-90 QKEQHML
+90 QKEHHMI
-97 VDKYANALRKYM
+97 VDKYADTLKKYM

-117 DKIVIIGYSKNG
+117 DKVVIIRYSKDG

-144 RTTKLT
+144 KSTKLT
-150 KLIKYLVYLDFSKD
+150 KLIKYLVYLDFSKE

-169 NNGAVKDLLNYYKTK
+169 TNSAVKDLLNYYKTK
-184 PYFDRILNLAKD
+184 PYFDRIVSLAKD

-209 FSNDYSIRLTST
+209 FSNNYSMRLTST
-221 KGINNARIEIDNT
+221 KGINNARIEFDET

-248 NKEYRLPLEINDEY
+248 DKEYRLPLEINKEY
-262 HNEEMIGKEFILYLS
+262 HNKQIIGKEFLLYLS

-289 EGEEPVFK
+289 EGEELSFK

-325 RAFFKSIVKDLSKLD
+325 RDFFKSIVKDLNKLD

-345 NLSKKELKKLQ
+345 NLNEKELKKLQ

-375 YCEQNGITD
+375 YCEKNGITD
-384 LVVEDLHL
+384 LVVEDLRL

-414 HLSDVKNALLRQGE
+414 HLSNVKNMLLIQAE

-442 SQGCPE
+442 SLGCPE

-455 NRTTQEVFKCTACSY
+455 NRTTQEVFKCTACGY

-475 YVGSVNVLDRF
+475 HVGSVNVLDRF

-495 ANKLYSVDEYG
+495 ANKLYSFDEYG

-515 HTLLNVLN
+515 RTLLRILN

-529 GILHHP
+529 GFLHHP
-535 VLPSNVNSVRVVV
+535 VLPSEVNSGRVVV
-548 KV
+548 KI

>member
-1 LIGKRIPVRKKKDKD
+1 LIGKRKSMRKKKDK
-16 KKPNLRSIL
+16 NLNLKSIL

-36 NEIKKLLESMSN
+36 NEIERLLESMSN
-48 YKNVLSQYVYENR
+48 YKNMLSKYVYENR

-90 QKEQHML
+90 QKEQKMI
-97 VDKYANALRKYM
+97 VDRYENTLKKYM

-117 DKIVIIGYSKNG
+117 DKIVIIRYSRDG
-129 KRHKKGETKYFEIKF
+129 KRHKKGETKYFEVKF
-144 RTTKLT
+144 KSTKLT
-150 KLIKYLVYLDFSKD
+150 NLIKYLVYLDFSKD
-164 IEPQI
+164 IGPQI
-169 NNGAVKDLLNYYKTK
+169 TNGAVKDLLNYYKTK

-221 KGINNARIEIDNT
+221 KGINNARIEIDDT
-234 NSLYKHWFIFKMKG
+234 NSLYKHWFIFKMKNG
-248 NKEYRLPLEINDEY
+248 KEYRLSLEVNGEY
-262 HNEEMIGKEFILYLS
+262 HNKQIIGKEFLLYLS

-289 EGEEPVFK
+289 EGEELSFK
-297 PFNKAVGM
+297 SFNKAVGM

-325 RAFFKSIVKDLSKLD
+325 REFFKNIVKDLNKLD

-345 NLSKKELKKLQ
+345 NLNEKELKKLQ

-392 KDKSNII
+392 RDKSNII

-414 HLSDVKNALLRQGE
+414 HLSDVKNMLLRQTE

-442 SQGCPE
+442 SLSCPE

-475 YVGSVNVLDRF
+475 YVGSVNVLERF

-515 HTLLNVLN
+515 RTLLRILN

-535 VLPSNVNSVRVVV
+535 VLPYNVNSGIVVV
-548 KV
+548 KI

>member
-1 LIGKRIPVRKKKDKD
+1 MRKKKVKKDKD
-16 KKPNLRSIL
+16 KKSNLRSIL

-36 NEIKKLLESMSN
+36 NEIKRLLESMSN
-48 YKNVLSQYVYENR
+48 YKNLLSQYVYENR

-75 NYNIVKDNTILAWNI
+75 NYNIVKDDTILVWNI
-90 QKEQHML
+90 QKEHHMI
-97 VDKYANALRKYM
+97 VDKYADALRKHM

-117 DKIVIIGYSKNG
+117 DKMVIARYSKNG

-144 RTTKLT
+144 KSTKLT
-150 KLIKYLVYLDFSKD
+150 MLVKYLIYLDFSKD

-169 NNGAVKDLLNYYKTK
+169 NNSAVKDLLNYYKTK

-204 IKFID
+204 IHLID
-209 FSNDYSIRLTST
+209 FSNDYSLRLSSQ
-221 KGINNARIEIDNT
+221 INNARIEIDET

-248 NKEYRLPLEINDEY
+248 DKEYRLPLEINKEY
-262 HNEEMIGKEFILYLS
+262 HNKQIIGKEFLLYLS

-289 EGEEPVFK
+289 EGEELSFK

-325 RAFFKSIVKDLSKLD
+325 RDFFKSIVKNLNKLD

-345 NLSKKELKKLQ
+345 NLNEKELKKLQ

-375 YCEQNGITD
+375 YCEKNGITD

-399 NEEFNMKYSRLVKLL
+399 NEEFNMKYSRLIKLL
-414 HLSDVKNALLRQGE
+414 HLSNVKNMLLRQGE

-442 SQGCPE
+442 SLSCPE
-448 CGNIDKD
+448 CGNINPE
-455 NRTTQEVFKCTACSY
+455 NRTTQEVFKCTACGY

-475 YVGSVNVLDRF
+475 HVGSVNVLDRF

-495 ANKLYSVDEYG
+495 ANKLYSIDEYG
-506 RISPKHVSR
+506 RISPKKVSR
-515 HTLLNVLN
+515 RTLLRILN

-535 VLPSNVNSVRVVV
+535 VLPSEVNSVRVVV
-548 KV
+548 KI

>member
-1 LIGKRIPVRKKKDKD
+1 
-16 KKPNLRSIL
+16 
-25 YTSKYFNTGKG
+25 
-36 NEIKKLLESMSN
+36 M
-48 YKNVLSQYVYENR
+48 
-61 NLLLTSDGIKTLKA
+61 
-75 NYNIVKDNTILAWNI
+75 
-90 QKEQHML
+90 
-97 VDKYANALRKYM
+97 
-109 KNLKVRIQ
+109 
-117 DKIVIIGYSKNG
+117 
-129 KRHKKGETKYFEIKF
+129 
-144 RTTKLT
+144 
-150 KLIKYLVYLDFSKD
+150 
-164 IEPQI
+164 
-169 NNGAVKDLLNYYKTK
+169 
-184 PYFDRILNLAKD
+184 
-196 IQNRLLSK
+196 
-204 IKFID
+204 
-209 FSNDYSIRLTST
+209 RLTST
-221 KGINNARIEIDNT
+221 KGINNARIETDNT
-234 NSLYKHWFIFKMKG
+234 NSLYKHWFIFKMKNG
-248 NKEYRLPLEINDEY
+248 KEYRLPLEINDEY
-262 HNEEMIGKEFILYLS
+262 HNKEIIGKEFILYLS

-289 EGEEPVFK
+289 EGEELSFK

-325 RAFFKSIVKDLSKLD
+325 REFFKNIVKDLNKLD

-345 NLSKKELKKLQ
+345 NLNEKELKKLQ

-375 YCEQNGITD
+375 YCEQNEITD

-414 HLSDVKNALLRQGE
+414 HLTNVKNMLLRQGE

-442 SQGCPE
+442 SLSCPE
-448 CGNIDKD
+448 CGNIDRN
-455 NRTTQEVFKCTACSY
+455 NRTTQESFKCSECGY

-475 YVGSVNVLDRF
+475 HVGSVNVLERF

-506 RISPKHVSR
+506 RISPKKVSR
-515 HTLLNVLN
+515 YYLRNILN

-529 GILHHP
+529 GFLHHP
-535 VLPSNVNSVRVVV
+535 VLPSEVNSVRSVV

>member
-1 LIGKRIPVRKKKDKD
+1 LTEKKIPMRKKNNKD
-16 KKPNLRSIL
+16 PNLKSIL

-36 NEIKKLLESMSN
+36 NKIKKLLESISN
-48 YKNVLSQYVYENR
+48 YKNVLSQYVHENR

-90 QKEQHML
+90 QKEHQMI
-97 VDKYANALRKYM
+97 VDKYADALRKHM

-117 DKIVIIGYSKNG
+117 DKIVIIRYSKDG
-129 KRHKKGETKYFEIKF
+129 KRHKKGDTKYFEIKF
-144 RTTKLT
+144 KSTKLT
-150 KLIKYLVYLDFSKD
+150 RLIKYLVYLDFSKD
-164 IEPQI
+164 IEAQI
-169 NNGAVKDLLNYYKTK
+169 DDNAVRDILNYYKTK

-204 IKFID
+204 IKLIKFD
-209 FSNDYSIRLTST
+209 NDYSMRLIST
-221 KGINNARIEIDNT
+221 KGINNARIEFDNT
-234 NSLYKHWFIFKMKG
+234 NSLYKHWFIFKMKDG
-248 NKEYRLPLEINDEY
+248 KEYRLPLEINDEY
-262 HNEEMIGKEFILYLS
+262 HNKEIIGKEFILYLS

-289 EGEEPVFK
+289 EGEKLSFK

-325 RAFFKSIVKDLSKLD
+325 RDFFKKIVKDLSKLD

-345 NLSKKELKKLQ
+345 NLSEKELKKLH

-375 YCEQNGITD
+375 YCEKNGITD

-442 SQGCPE
+442 SQGCPA
-448 CGNIDKD
+448 CGNITPN
-455 NRTTQEVFKCTACSY
+455 NRTTQEVFRCTACGY

-475 YVGSVNVLDRF
+475 HVGSVNVLDRF
-486 NLFHWLGVQ
+486 NLFYWLGVQ
-495 ANKLYSVDEYG
+495 ANKLYSIDNYS
-506 RISPKHVSR
+506 RISPKKVSR
-515 HTLLNVLN
+515 YYLRNVLN
-523 QYYEAR
+523 QYYEER
-529 GILHHP
+529 GFLHHP
-535 VLPSNVNSVRVVV
+535 VLSSNVNSGRVVV

>member
-1 LIGKRIPVRKKKDKD
+1 MRKKKDKD

-36 NEIKKLLESMSN
+36 EEVKQLLRTISN
-48 YKNVLSQYVYENR
+48 YKNMLSKYVYENR

-90 QKEQHML
+90 QKEHHMI
-97 VDKYANALRKYM
+97 VDKYAYALRKYM
-109 KNLKVRIQ
+109 NNLKVRIQ
-117 DKIVIIGYSKNG
+117 DKMVIARYSKNG
-129 KRHKKGETKYFEIKF
+129 KRHKKGDTKYFEIKF
-144 RTTKLT
+144 KSTKLT
-150 KLIKYLVYLDFSKD
+150 KVIKYLVYLDFSKD

-169 NNGAVKDLLNYYKTK
+169 TNAAVKDLLNYYKTK

-221 KGINNARIEIDNT
+221 KGINKARIEIDNT
-234 NSLYKHWFIFKMKG
+234 NSLYKYWFIFKMKNG
-248 NKEYRLPLEINDEY
+248 KEYRLPLEINKEY
-262 HNEEMIGKEFILYLS
+262 HNKQIIGKEFLLYLS
-277 LKKNKINISTTY
+277 LKKNKLNISTTY
-289 EGEEPVFK
+289 EGEELSFK

-325 RAFFKSIVKDLSKLD
+325 RDFFKSIVKDLNKLD

-345 NLSKKELKKLQ
+345 NLNEKELNKLQ

-375 YCEQNGITD
+375 YCEKNGITD

-414 HLSDVKNALLRQGE
+414 HLSNVKNMLLRQAE

-442 SQGCPE
+442 SQGCPA
-448 CGNIDKD
+448 CGNIDKG
-455 NRTTQEVFKCTACSY
+455 NRTTQEVFKCTACGY

-475 YVGSVNVLDRF
+475 YVGSVNVLERF

-495 ANKLYSVDEYG
+495 ANRLYSVDKYG

-515 HTLLNVLN
+515 RTLLRILN

-529 GILHHP
+529 GFLHHP
-535 VLPSNVNSVRVVV
+535 VLPSEVNSVRSVV
-548 KV
+548 KA

>member
-1 LIGKRIPVRKKKDKD
+1 MPVRKKNNKD
-16 KKPNLRSIL
+16 PNLKSIL

-36 NEIKKLLESMSN
+36 NEIKQLLRTISN
-48 YKNVLSQYVYENR
+48 YKNLLSQYVYENR
-61 NLLLTSDGIKTLKA
+61 NLLLISDGVKTLKA
-75 NYNIVKDNTILAWNI
+75 NYNIVKDNIILAWNI
-90 QKEQHML
+90 QKEHHAI
-97 VDKYANALRKYM
+97 VDKYENALRRQM

-117 DKIVIIGYSKNG
+117 DKIVIIRYSRGG
-129 KRHKKGETKYFEIKF
+129 KRHKKGDTKYFEIKF
-144 RTTKLT
+144 KSTKLT
-150 KLIKYLVYLDFSKD
+150 KLIKYLVYLDFSKE

-169 NNGAVKDLLNYYKTK
+169 TNGAVKDLLNYYKTK
-184 PYFDRILNLAKD
+184 PCFDRILNLAKD

-204 IKFID
+204 INLID
-209 FSNDYSIRLTST
+209 FSDDYSIRLTSSNEN
-221 KGINNARIEIDNT
+221 KARIEIDNT
-234 NSLYKHWFIFKMKG
+234 NSLYKYWFIFKMKDG
-248 NKEYRLPLEINDEY
+248 KEYRLPLEINDEY
-262 HNEEMIGKEFILYLS
+262 HNKEIIGKEFLLYLS

-289 EGEEPVFK
+289 EGEELSFK

-325 RAFFKSIVKDLSKLD
+325 RDFFKSIVKDLNKLD

-392 KDKSNII
+392 RDKSNII

-414 HLSDVKNALLRQGE
+414 HLSNVKNVLLRQAE

-442 SQGCPE
+442 SFGCPS
-448 CGNIDKD
+448 CGNINPN
-455 NRTTQEVFKCTACSY
+455 NRTTQEVFKCTACGY

-475 YVGSVNVLDRF
+475 HVGSTNVLDRF
-486 NLFHWLGVQ
+486 NLFHWPGVQ
-495 ANKLYSVDEYG
+495 ANKLYSVDKYG

-515 HTLLNVLN
+515 YYLRNILN
-523 QYYEAR
+523 QYYEAQ
-529 GILHHP
+529 GFLHHP
-535 VLPSNVNSVRVVV
+535 VLPSEVNNVRIVL

>member
-1 LIGKRIPVRKKKDKD
+1 MREKKDKD

-25 YTSKYFNTGKG
+25 YTSKHFNTGKG
-36 NEIKKLLESMSN
+36 NEIKNLLESMSN
-48 YKNVLSQYVYENR
+48 YKNMLSKYVYENR
-61 NLLLTSDGIKTLKA
+61 NFLLTSDGIKTLKA

-90 QKEQHML
+90 QKEHQSI
-97 VDKYANALRKYM
+97 VDKYENALRRQM
-109 KNLKVRIQ
+109 KNFKVRIQ
-117 DKIVIIGYSKNG
+117 GKMVIAGYSKNG

-144 RTTKLT
+144 KSTRLT
-150 KLIKYLVYLDFSKD
+150 KLIKYLVYLDFSKE

-169 NNGAVKDLLNYYKTK
+169 TNGTVKDLLNYYKTK
-184 PYFDRILNLAKD
+184 SYFDRILNLAKD

-209 FSNDYSIRLTST
+209 FSNDYSVRLTST
-221 KGINNARIEIDNT
+221 KGINNARIEIDET

-248 NKEYRLPLEINDEY
+248 DKEYRLPLEINKEY
-262 HNEEMIGKEFILYLS
+262 HNKQIIGKEFLLYLS

-289 EGEEPVFK
+289 EGEELSFK

-325 RAFFKSIVKDLSKLD
+325 RAFFKNIVKDLNKLD

-345 NLSKKELKKLQ
+345 NLNEKELKKLQ

-375 YCEQNGITD
+375 YCEKNGITD
-384 LVVEDLHL
+384 LLVEDLHL

-448 CGNIDKD
+448 CGNISPT
-455 NRTTQEVFKCTACSY
+455 NRTTQEIFKCTNCEY

-475 YVGSVNVLDRF
+475 HVGSVNVLERF

-495 ANKLYSVDEYG
+495 ANKLYSIDKYG
-506 RISPKHVSR
+506 RISPKKVSR
-515 HTLLNVLN
+515 YYLRNILN

-529 GILHHP
+529 GFLHHP
-535 VLPSNVNSVRVVV
+535 VLPYNVNSGRVVV

>member
-1 LIGKRIPVRKKKDKD
+1 LTEKKIPMRKKNNKD
-16 KKPNLRSIL
+16 PNLKSIL
-25 YTSKYFNTGKG
+25 YTSKYFNAGKG
-36 NEIKKLLESMSN
+36 NEIKKLLESISN
-48 YKNVLSQYVYENR
+48 YKNVLSKYVYENR

-75 NYNIVKDNTILAWNI
+75 NYNIVKDDVILAWNI
-90 QKEQHML
+90 QKEHHMI
-97 VDKYANALRKYM
+97 VDRYENTLKKHM
-109 KNLKVRIQ
+109 KNLNIRVQ
-117 DKIVIIGYSKNG
+117 DKMVVKRYSRSG

-169 NNGAVKDLLNYYKTK
+169 TNAAVKDLLNYYKTK
-184 PYFDRILNLAKD
+184 PYFDRILGLAKD
-196 IQNRLLSK
+196 IQDRLLSK
-204 IKFID
+204 IKLIKFD
-209 FSNDYSIRLTST
+209 NDYSMRLTST
-221 KGINNARIEIDNT
+221 KGINNARIEIDET

-248 NKEYRLPLEINDEY
+248 DREYRLPLEINDEY
-262 HNEEMIGKEFILYLS
+262 HNKEIIGKEFILYLS

-289 EGEEPVFK
+289 EGEELSFK

-325 RAFFKSIVKDLSKLD
+325 RDFFKSIVKDLNKLD

-345 NLSKKELKKLQ
+345 NLNEKELKKLQ

-375 YCEQNGITD
+375 YCEKNGITD
-384 LVVEDLHL
+384 LVVEDLYL
-392 KDKSNII
+392 RDKSNII

-414 HLSDVKNALLRQGE
+414 HLSNVKNMLLRQGE

-442 SQGCPE
+442 SQSCPE
-448 CGNIDKD
+448 CGNITPN
-455 NRTTQEVFKCTACSY
+455 NRTTQESFKCTACGY

-475 YVGSVNVLDRF
+475 HVGSVNVLDRF

-506 RISPKHVSR
+506 RISPKKVSKYYLR
-515 HTLLNVLN
+515 NVLN
-523 QYYEAR
+523 QYYEA
-529 GILHHP
+529 GGFLHHP
-535 VLPSNVNSVRVVV
+535 VLPSEVNSVRSVV